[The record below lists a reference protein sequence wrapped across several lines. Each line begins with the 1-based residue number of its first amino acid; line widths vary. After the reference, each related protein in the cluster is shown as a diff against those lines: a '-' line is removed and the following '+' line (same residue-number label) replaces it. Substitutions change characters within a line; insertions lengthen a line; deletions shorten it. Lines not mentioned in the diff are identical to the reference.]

1 MRQGFVIA
9 NEEGLNIQ
17 DPSQK
22 AVLDKLLNQLK
33 SDSDWD
39 LQDPRQ
45 KAFADLKE
53 LRYFYAKENLA
64 GWEAKFAK
72 ETKIQRSAESRSKN
86 LALEGPEEAP
96 QVEIKLEAGLAEFLE
111 VLKEL
116 DNVKT
121 KLQRC
126 EAPGQDVLAQ
136 LKHKAQSD
144 SSLDKF
150 VKETE
155 DFVQKVVAKVQAAR
169 DLFARA
175 QEASRNSTFAAF
187 KKQVQEA
194 VETTG
199 ADAVVAAAQL
209 RKLKQLCV

>member
-1 MRQGFVIA
+1 M
-9 NEEGLNIQ
+9 Q
-17 DPSQK
+17 DPVQK
-22 AVLDKLLNQLK
+22 AVLDSLLSQLK
-33 SDSDWD
+33 SDSQWD
-39 LQDPRQ
+39 LTDSRQ

-64 GWEAKFAK
+64 GWEAKLAK
-72 ETKIQRSAESRSKN
+72 ETKIDRSAESRSKN
-86 LALEGPEEAP
+86 LALEGPDDAP
-96 QVEIKLEAGLAEFLE
+96 QVEIKMEPGLAEFLE

-121 KLQRC
+121 KLQRY
-126 EAPGQDVLAQ
+126 EAPAQDVLAQ
-136 LKHKAQSD
+136 LKRKAQSD
-144 SSLDKF
+144 SSFDKF

-155 DFVQKVVAKVQAAR
+155 DFVQKVAAKVQAAR

-175 QEASRNSTFAAF
+175 QEASRNSTFAAL
-187 KKQVQEA
+187 KVEVKEA
-194 VETTG
+194 VETTS